1 MRLRSLIVTLAAS
14 AALATPAMA
23 QGHPDRAT
31 DAESR
36 VHGGLHAPPMPP
48 MPSAAVPGA
57 DNRPEWRGHHQ
68 APQQQGGYPQGGY
81 GADYSRQQADYARQ
95 REDWLRE
102 CRRRHTRSGLGG
114 AAVGGVIGGLAG
126 SGIAGRGNRTTGA
139 VVGAVVGAVAGA
151 AVEHGSSRGR
161 AQDECEAWLAQ
172 YSQPAPGYAQGGYGH
187 YGHAPQGYAGY
198 APQGYVG
205 YAVPMM
211 MVPVAQQGRQCKE
224 TVVTTYEYVD
234 VPARRRVINRRPV
247 VRDKRVRMVPDKRTA
262 M

>member
-1 MRLRSLIVTLAAS
+1 MRFRSLQLTLAAT

-23 QGHPDRAT
+23 QGSPDPVT
-31 DAESR
+31 DAAGR
-36 VHGGLHAPPMPP
+36 VYGGPPAPPLPP

-81 GADYSRQQADYARQ
+81 GADYARQQADYGQQ

-102 CRRRHTRSGLGG
+102 CRRRHTSSGLGG

-151 AVEHGSSRGR
+151 AVERGSSRGR

-172 YSQPAPGYAQGGYGH
+172 YSQPAPGYAHGGYGQ
-187 YGHAPQGYAGY
+187 YGY
-198 APQGYVG
+198 APQGYAG

-234 VPARRRVINRRPV
+234 GPVRRRVIHRRPV
-247 VRDKRVRMVPDKRTA
+247 VHDKRVRMVPDKRTA